1 MALGNPG
8 AGDAG
13 FPLQALVRFV
23 LDDEA
28 GTPDWETAERGFWCR
43 VGPVEQER
51 RVQGWKLHVSATPLS
66 APEVLVRAA
75 RVLVRH
81 GCPFKFA
88 ARAAYV
94 EELTGIR
101 YDRAQCG
108 KFITAYPS
116 DDDQFRA
123 LAEELDRATAGL
135 PGPHILSDR
144 PYRPGSLVH
153 YRYGAFRGVP
163 HLTHE
168 GVHQARLQAPDGSA
182 VEDLRTPWF
191 APPAWAELPFPGPP
205 GRPGKAPSAPRQ
217 VLLRDRYA
225 VHDAIRHSARGGVY
239 RAVDRQTGDEVIVK
253 EARAHVGSWYTGLD
267 ARDALRAEAT
277 ALTGLAGLGP
287 DLVELFDHEDR
298 TFLVEAVVPGTT
310 LTRWVGERFD
320 ALPDPVTGPPL
331 DDIRDIALRLTRL
344 LGEIHDRGL
353 VYRDFTPNNVMVTP
367 DGELRLIDPE
377 FVARPGEWGT
387 RAYTPGYGAPEYADG
402 PRYGPAPGFTVDLF
416 SLGATLFFMATGV
429 GPAFAGD
436 EPADRRTVVERL
448 DAVLALTVEHNT
460 AARTLAPAV
469 RGLCAQDPA
478 DRWSPE
484 RLVDFLEDQAGDQTE
499 AHAEDPR
506 PVGSGPLPRSGDS
519 GGDPVDRP
527 VGFLEGDVEQP
538 RPVGSGSLP
547 RPRDPVDDPV
557 DRLVDDGLA
566 HVLATTADDGA
577 ERLWQSTPFGD
588 TTDPCNVQHG
598 AAGVLVTLAQADA
611 ALARPDLRAAMART
625 ASWLTARLDTPGAR
639 PPLPGLYFGRA
650 GTAWALH
657 DTARRLDD
665 AGLAERA
672 ERLALALPLRWEN
685 PDLFHGAAGA
695 GLTQLRLWR
704 ATGREE
710 FLDRA
715 AVCADGLAEVAVRG
729 DDGVFWPIPAD
740 FDSALAGITHLGYA
754 HGVAG
759 VGAFLL
765 EAALATGREDLLDLA
780 REAGDTLT
788 RSAERGVW
796 GARWR
801 TDRTAEN
808 GTGMLYH
815 LCSGASGV
823 GTFLLRL
830 WRATGE
836 DTLRELAEEAATAV
850 HRARTRTGTAV
861 CHGLAGNGDFL
872 LDMDQSLGGP
882 YRAMAEDLAAT
893 LHTRHALRDG
903 RALLPDESGTR
914 ITVDYGVGL
923 AGTVSF
929 LLRLRHGGPRPLLD
943 DAGWPG
949 QRVVRAT
956 AFDEVPA

>member
-1 MALGNPG
+1 MALGNPV
-8 AGDAG
+8 AGDTG

-23 LDDEA
+23 LDDA
-28 GTPDWETAERGFWCR
+28 GTPDWETAESGFWCR

-66 APEVLVRAA
+66 APEVLARAT

-81 GCPFKFA
+81 RCPFKFA
-88 ARAAYV
+88 ARAEYV

-108 KFITAYPS
+108 KFITAYPR
-116 DDDQFRA
+116 DDDQLRA
-123 LAEELDRATAGL
+123 LAEELDQATAGL
-135 PGPHILSDR
+135 PGPRILSDR

-153 YRYGAFRGVP
+153 YRYGVFRGVP
-163 HLTHE
+163 HVSNE

-182 VEDLRTPWF
+182 VEDLRNPWF
-191 APPAWAELPFPGPP
+191 SPPPWAELPFPGAP
-205 GRPGKAPSAPRQ
+205 GRPAKAPKAPRQ

-239 RAVDRQTGDEVIVK
+239 RAVDRQTGDDVIVK

-267 ARDALRAEAT
+267 ARDGLRAEAA

-287 DLVELFDHEDR
+287 GLVELFDHEDR
-298 TFLVEAVVPGTT
+298 TFLVETVVPGVT
-310 LTRWVGERFD
+310 LARWVNERFA
-320 ALPDPVTGPPL
+320 ALRDFGTGLPV
-331 DDIRDIALRLTRL
+331 DDVRDMALRLTRL

-377 FVARPGEWGT
+377 FAARTGEWGT
-387 RAYTPGYGAPEYADG
+387 RAYTPGYGAPEYAGG
-402 PRYGPAPGFTVDLF
+402 PRYGPVPGFTVDLF
-416 SLGATLFFMATGV
+416 ALGAAIFFLATGTHA
-429 GPAFAGD
+429 AFAAD
-436 EPADRRTVVERL
+436 EPADCRTVVERL
-448 DAVLALTVEHNT
+448 DDVLALAVEHNA

-469 RGLCAQDPA
+469 RGLCAQDPE
-478 DRWSPE
+478 DRWSTA
-484 RLVDFLEDQAGDQTE
+484 RLIDWLED
-499 AHAEDPR
+499 HAEEPR
-506 PVGSGPLPRSGDS
+506 PTPSGFLPRPRDP
-519 GGDPVDRP
+519 GGDPVDR
-527 VGFLEGDVEQP
+527 LI
-538 RPVGSGSLP
+538 
-547 RPRDPVDDPV
+547 
-557 DRLVDDGLA
+557 DDGLN
-566 HVLATTADDGA
+566 HMLATMADDGA
-577 ERLWQSTPFGD
+577 ERLWQSTPFGGS
-588 TTDPCNVQHG
+588 TDPCNVQHG

-611 ALARPDLRAAMART
+611 ALSRPDLRAAMART
-625 ASWLTARLDTPGAR
+625 ASWLTTRLDLTDAR

-657 DTARRLDD
+657 DVARRLDD
-665 AGLAERA
+665 TGLAERA

-695 GLTQLRLWR
+695 GLAQVRLWR
-704 ATGREE
+704 ATGRQE

-715 AVCADGLAEVAVRG
+715 AACADGLAEAAVRG
-729 DDGVFWPIPAD
+729 DDGVFWPVPAD

-765 EAALATGREDLLDLA
+765 EAALATGREDLLALA
-780 REAGDTLT
+780 RGAGDTLT
-788 RSAERGVW
+788 RAAERGAS

-823 GTFLLRL
+823 GTFLIRL

-850 HRARTRTGTAV
+850 HRARPFTGTAV

-872 LDMDQSLGGP
+872 LDMDQALGGP

-893 LHTRHALRDG
+893 LNTRHTLRNG

-914 ITVDYGVGL
+914 VTVDYGVGL

-943 DAGWPG
+943 DAGRPG
-949 QRVVRAT
+949 RGVAPVT
-956 AFDEVPA
+956 AIVTGADEVPA